1 MGGQLE
7 WILGKQGK

>member
-7 WILGKQGK
+7 VHHIT